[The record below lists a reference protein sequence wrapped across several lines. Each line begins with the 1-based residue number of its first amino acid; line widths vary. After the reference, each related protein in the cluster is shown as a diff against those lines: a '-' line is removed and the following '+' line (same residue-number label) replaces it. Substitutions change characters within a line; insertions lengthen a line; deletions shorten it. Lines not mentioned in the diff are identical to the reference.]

1 MDTSVTKVSE
11 YLSFA
16 QDASYHAF
24 EIQAQAKAVWALLER
39 VQENH
44 PGIEG
49 DLTPVSYLLS
59 SIERSSEQLAVSISN
74 TEFTYRT
81 KQRDEVPT

>member
-1 MDTSVTKVSE
+1 MDTSATKVSD
-11 YLSFA
+11 YLGFA

-59 SIERSSEQLAVSISN
+59 SIERSSEQLAVNISN
-74 TEFTYRT
+74 TEFTYEK
-81 KQRDEVPT
+81 KQQPVAPV